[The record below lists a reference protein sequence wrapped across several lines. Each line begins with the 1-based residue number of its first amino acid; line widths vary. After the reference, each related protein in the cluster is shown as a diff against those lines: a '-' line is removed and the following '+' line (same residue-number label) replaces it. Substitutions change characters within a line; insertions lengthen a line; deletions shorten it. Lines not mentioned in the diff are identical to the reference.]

1 MGLHRDGELLG
12 LPPFETE
19 MRRRIWWQ
27 IILID
32 TVYALMSGLGQ
43 SLLPRSWDTRQPNNI
58 HDADLYPTMTTLQPR
73 NGPTDMIY
81 CLVCYEM
88 AKMMMDTPN
97 LETVV
102 LGNEVSGLVF
112 QSPFYLSREKEL
124 SDSNLARP
132 ISHTVPELSINVSM
146 HSKINS

>member
-19 MRRRIWWQ
+19 MRRRVWWQ

-43 SLLPRSWDTRQPNNI
+43 SLLPRSWDTKRPTNI
-58 HDADLYPTMTTLQPR
+58 HDADLYPNMTTLQPR

-81 CLVCYEM
+81 CLVGYEVAQM
-88 AKMMMDTPN
+88 IIDTPN
-97 LETVV
+97 LEAVV
-102 LGNEVSGLVF
+102 LGNEVSRL
-112 QSPFYLSREKEL
+112 Q
-124 SDSNLARP
+124 
-132 ISHTVPELSINVSM
+132 VSWPPLL
-146 HSKINS
+146 

>member
-1 MGLHRDGELLG
+1 MDRHAAWILNGVTVRVAQKMGLHRDGELLG

-19 MRRRIWWQ
+19 MRRRVWWQ

-43 SLLPRSWDTRQPNNI
+43 SLLPRSWDTKRPNNI

-73 NGPTDMIY
+73 SGPTDMIY

-88 AKMMMDTPN
+88 GKMMMDTPH
-97 LETVV
+97 LEAII
-102 LGNEVSGLVF
+102 LGNEVSRLVLSYP
-112 QSPFYLSREKEL
+112 SP
-124 SDSNLARP
+124 
-132 ISHTVPELSINVSM
+132 
-146 HSKINS
+146 

>member
-12 LPPFETE
+12 LPPFEAE

-32 TVYALMSGLGQ
+32 AVYAVMSGLGH
-43 SLLPRSWDTRQPNNI
+43 SLIPRSWDTKPPHNI

-73 NGPTDMIY
+73 DGPTDMIY
-81 CLVCYEM
+81 CLVCYEI

-97 LETVV
+97 LEAVV
-102 LGNEVSGLVF
+102 LGNEVSNLLI
-112 QSPFYLSREKEL
+112 SP
-124 SDSNLARP
+124 
-132 ISHTVPELSINVSM
+132 
-146 HSKINS
+146 HSA